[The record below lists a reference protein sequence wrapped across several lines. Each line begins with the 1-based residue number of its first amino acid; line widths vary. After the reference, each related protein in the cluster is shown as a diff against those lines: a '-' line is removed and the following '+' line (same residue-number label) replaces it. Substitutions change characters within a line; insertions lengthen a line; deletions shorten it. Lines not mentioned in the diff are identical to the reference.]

1 MTTWTG
7 NRYWFSGDGRHA
19 VAYRDA
25 NGVALTLGEPIGPE
39 EGALEAAR
47 EFALHCDDVGLT
59 PAFYAVSGSFAASL
73 STGRPWP
80 SVTIGE
86 DTLLDPAT
94 FVMTGKRWQDVR
106 SSVHRADRAGV
117 RAVWTSWA
125 ECSVAVKSQIVAI
138 SEEWV
143 AERRLPELGFT
154 LGGVEELLDPEVR
167 LMLAIGPEERV
178 EAATSWLPTWRDGEQ
193 IGLTLDLMRRRP
205 GGMNGVIEFLI
216 AAVMGA
222 AQQRGLEF
230 VSLSAAPLALSEE
243 EQQSEAL
250 LARTL
255 ATLARILEP
264 AYGFRSLASFKEKF
278 QPRLVP
284 LVLAYPDAIA
294 LPAIGVAVAR
304 AYLPDVS
311 MPDLLRLAGAL
322 R

>member
-1 MTTWTG
+1 
-7 NRYWFSGDGRHA
+7 

-47 EFALHCDDVGLT
+47 AFALHCDDVGLT
-59 PAFYAVSGSFAASL
+59 PAFYAVGASFAEAL

-80 SVTIGE
+80 SVVIGE

-106 SSVHRADRAGV
+106 SSVNRADRAGV

-125 ECSVAVKSQIVAI
+125 ECSVAVKSQIVGI
-138 SEEWV
+138 SEDWI

-154 LGGVEELLDPEVR
+154 LGGVEQLLDPEVR
-167 LMLAIGPEERV
+167 LMLALGPGEHV

-193 IGLTLDLMRRRP
+193 IGLTLDFMRRRP

-243 EQQSEAL
+243 EQSDDL